1 MQQLKRRVAFGKLPK
16 RKTLRK
22 EELIMGEATRYT
34 EYSTESALYLAFELG
49 KAKWKLGFSIG
60 LGQKPRRRTI
70 EAGDL
75 FALAREIRLAKERF
89 GLPETASVKSCYEAG
104 REGFWL
110 HRCLVAEGI
119 ENLVIDSSSI
129 EVNRRAKRAKTDR
142 LDVGKLLS
150 MLIRYHS
157 GERKVW
163 SVVHVPS
170 IEAEDARHLHRQLDT
185 LKKDGTRCSNRIE
198 GLLASQGVSLPM
210 RVDFLEQLERARL
223 WDGRRLPSGL
233 QARIQHEYAT
243 WQFIQDQIQKLEAE
257 REELIRTSDDPV
269 IDQVRQLLKLR
280 GIGPNSSWLFV
291 MEFFGWRHFRNR
303 REVGD
308 LAGLTPTP
316 YQSGEEARE
325 QGISKAGNRPVRAMA
340 IEIAW
345 CWLRYQPESEL
356 TRWYRERFGHG
367 GKRVR
372 KVGIVALARKLL
384 VALWRYLQTGEI
396 PAGAQLKPE
405 ASPIS

>member
-1 MQQLKRRVAFGKLPK
+1 LALQ
-16 RKTLRK
+16 K
-22 EELIMGEATRYT
+22 E
-34 EYSTESALYLAFELG
+34 
-49 KAKWKLGFSIG
+49 IG
-60 LGQKPRRRTI
+60 L
-70 EAGDL
+70 
-75 FALAREIRLAKERF
+75 AKRRF
-89 GLPETASVKSCYEAG
+89 GLPEGTVVRSCYEAG
-104 REGFWL
+104 RDGFPGLSARTGWL
-110 HRCLVAEGI
+110 HRYLVREGI
-119 ENLVIDSSSI
+119 ENLVVDSSSI
-129 EVNRRAKRAKTDR
+129 EVKRRARRAKTDR

-170 IEAEDARHLHRQLDT
+170 IESEDARHLHRQLGT

-198 GLLASQGVSLPM
+198 GLLASQGVCLPI
-210 RVDFLEQLERARL
+210 RVDFLEQLETVRMC
-223 WDGRRLPSGL
+223 DGRQLPTGL
-233 QARIQHEYAT
+233 RTRIQREYAT
-243 WQFIQDQIQKLEAE
+243 WQFIQQQIQELEAE
-257 REELIRTSDDPV
+257 REELIRTSDDSV
-269 IDQVRQLLKLR
+269 VAQVRQLLKLR

-291 MEFFGWRHFRNR
+291 MEFFSWRQFRNR

-308 LAGLTPTP
+308 LAGLAPTP

-325 QGISKAGNRPVRAMA
+325 QGISKAGNRSVRAMA

-345 CWLRYQPESEL
+345 CWLRYQPDSEL

-367 GKRVR
+367 GKRLR

-384 VALWRYLQTGEI
+384 IALWRYLERGEV

-405 ASPIS
+405 ATLVSLVECNPPIPGAGVSVSSIARVSQRNRFLDGAAHQGRYLCPWANTVLGD